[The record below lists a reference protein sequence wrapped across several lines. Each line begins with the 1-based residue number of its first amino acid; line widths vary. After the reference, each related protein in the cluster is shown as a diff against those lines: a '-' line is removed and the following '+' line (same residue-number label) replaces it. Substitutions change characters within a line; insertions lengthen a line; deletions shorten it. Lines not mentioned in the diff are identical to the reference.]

1 VRSLTQIIEYWQL
14 AIGPKNA
21 AVSEIQRRNH
31 RAYGSDGSQ
40 GRHSTHRA
48 SPTAST
54 SAARLLISFSAQA
67 WDTEA
72 ILSGVPGV
80 RPFRTI
86 APNSI
91 IVGVVADEG
100 ISLLYLAGPVYS
112 GRAN

>member
-1 VRSLTQIIEYWQL
+1 MRSLTQIIEYWQL

-21 AVSEIQRRNH
+21 AVSGIQRRNH
-31 RAYGSDGSQ
+31 RAYGSDG
-40 GRHSTHRA
+40 
-48 SPTAST
+48 
-54 SAARLLISFSAQA
+54 LLISFSAQA
-67 WDTEA
+67 WDTET